1 MGGDTNHQSRPSA
14 ERRHPKQDLSQ
25 DLKVLKTHED
35 IMSAIINRYNPD
47 PALGPRIR

>member
-1 MGGDTNHQSRPSA
+1 MKGDTNQSRPSA
-14 ERRHPKQDLSQ
+14 ERRRPKQDLSQ